1 MNRAVL
7 SPWFIWLL
15 KIRGQAWG
23 MAKPLFTPV
32 AGLIQDLLL
41 VSAIFLLVMGV
52 CMVLALR
59 LSDYLIARKRR
70 KALMGRCR
78 LPLIQ

>member
-1 MNRAVL
+1 MD
-7 SPWFIWLL
+7 
-15 KIRGQAWG
+15 
-23 MAKPLFTPV
+23 KPLFTPV

-41 VSAIFLLVMGV
+41 LSAMFLLVTGL
-52 CMVLALR
+52 CMVMALR

-70 KALMGRCR
+70 KALVGRTG